1 MLQRLH
7 PPLHILILKSHFLP
21 LFLYP
26 CPFSVGKGTPPI
38 LNTFWIRLLEVDIKG
53 HCHCLGGTCIMCML
67 WVYCHVVNCFNFLDW
82 IFVFTPSQLIEK
94 LQYAEQNVWLLPSF
108 FKFIP
113 TGFFIPF
120 NFLPD
125 LAKDLKLD
133 KTQGATLI
141 SVIGVSNTFSR
152 LFVGYVTDRPWADS
166 LVINNLALMIGGAAT
181 FAVPFYDNFIVL
193 IIYSIVFGASIGLRF
208 S

>member
-1 MLQRLH
+1 MYDYYL
-7 PPLHILILKSHFLP
+7 
-21 LFLYP
+21 LFL
-26 CPFSVGKGTPPI
+26 
-38 LNTFWIRLLEVDIKG
+38 
-53 HCHCLGGTCIMCML
+53 
-67 WVYCHVVNCFNFLDW
+67 
-82 IFVFTPSQLIEK
+82 
-94 LQYAEQNVWLLPSF
+94 
-108 FKFIP
+108 KFIP